1 MRSLFVNADAFK
13 TIIKDGSPSQQPAV
27 WLQTGTR
34 QSFLQILYIH
44 IQICVY
50 TDYRVK
56 LSCVQEAFKQ
66 MHITPFSGLIAALNY
81 THRDLK
87 LEPRAEAQQ
96 CFQTLYDLI
105 KVIIQILFRVFK
117 DV

>member
-66 MHITPFSGLIAALNY
+66 MHITPFSGLTAALNC

-87 LEPRAEAQQ
+87 LQPRARAEAQQ

-105 KVIIQILFRVFK
+105 KVILQILL
-117 DV
+117 

>member
-1 MRSLFVNADAFK
+1 M
-13 TIIKDGSPSQQPAV
+13 
-27 WLQTGTR
+27 
-34 QSFLQILYIH
+34 
-44 IQICVY
+44 
-50 TDYRVK
+50 
-56 LSCVQEAFKQ
+56 QEAFKQ

-87 LEPRAEAQQ
+87 LKPHARAEAQQ